1 MKEINKIKNQYIKNT
16 LNFYF
21 LLKKADEKVG
31 LVFYVDV
38 TSSKDRL
45 FLHQLNKKTT
55 MLYILLFDLAKILQ
69 FLPKYP
75 NFYFIFESF
84 SEITNTMRLNA
95 FFIKINSIFCCSKKI
110 FLQFLDLKLLPLF
123 FCRIFLIF
131 KLNLF
136 NFFKKVFKIKNF
148 KIYEFN

>member
-136 NFFKKVFKIKNF
+136 NFFKKVFKIINF